1 MTTNATTTE
10 IALLGGTGE
19 IGEALALRLG
29 RDADYPLTI
38 GSRDE
43 RKASEAAEQYR
54 SRLRDR
60 GVDPQLGAAE
70 NVDAAADADVVV
82 LSVPPYYAEE
92 TIETIAPGL
101 DDETILVSPAVGM
114 QRDEDG
120 LHYHPPSVGS
130 VIEMIDETAPD
141 DVPVVGA
148 FTNLSGERLADLDV
162 EIDTD
167 TLLLGDDE
175 GAKETVAT
183 VADSIRGLRPLDVG
197 PLTNATEVEALT
209 PLLINIAQYNDDMEN
224 VCVTFH

>member
-1 MTTNATTTE
+1 ME

-43 RKASEAAEQYR
+43 QKAAEAAETYR
-54 SRLRDR
+54 SRLRER
-60 GVDPQLGAAE
+60 GVEPQIEAAE

-82 LSVPPYYAEE
+82 LSIPPYYAEE
-92 TIETIAPGL
+92 TVDAIAPVLG
-101 DDETILVSPAVGM
+101 DDAILVSPAVGM
-114 QRDEDG
+114 QGDEDG
-120 LHYHPPSVGS
+120 LHYHPPSGGS

-141 DVPVVGA
+141 EVPVVGA
-148 FTNLSGERLADLDV
+148 FTNLSGRRLADLDV

-167 TLLLGDDE
+167 TLLIADDE
-175 GAKETVAT
+175 DAKETVAT
-183 VADSIRGLRPLDVG
+183 IADSIRGLRPLDVG
-197 PLTNATEVEALT
+197 PLANATEVEALT
-209 PLLINIAQYNDDMEN
+209 PLLINIAKYNDDMEN